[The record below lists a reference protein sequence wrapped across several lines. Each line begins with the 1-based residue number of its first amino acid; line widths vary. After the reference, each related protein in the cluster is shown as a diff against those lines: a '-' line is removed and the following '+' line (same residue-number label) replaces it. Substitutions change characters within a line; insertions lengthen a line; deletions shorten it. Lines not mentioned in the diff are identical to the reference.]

1 MIDTVLSAK
10 PTPTILDVAAMAGVS
25 HQTVSRVLN
34 GQAYVSEETLRKV
47 NEAIA
52 ILGYRRNLTAR
63 ALVTGNTRIIGT
75 LVTYASMT
83 GPSGALLAIE
93 RTARSRGYWLSMV
106 GLQSNDPDEV
116 VEVISH
122 FKVQGVDGI
131 IAVAQTQV
139 CVDTTLEASAGM
151 PLVLVTSGAVAAGHP
166 TVDIDQ
172 YGAAERLVMMLR
184 DLGHTR
190 IAHISGPTGD
200 LHGDV
205 RVAAWRDTLP
215 AGQSPEE
222 LQVEG
227 DWSSASGYTAAASLL
242 ALDTPP
248 TAIFA
253 GNDQMAIGA
262 LRTLHERDIKVP
274 DEISVVGF
282 DNIVGADYSI
292 PPLTTIRQN
301 HDALGFAAMELLLD
315 AIDRKPARNVKI
327 PGELIDRASTA
338 PPPAHVPSGWLS
350 KMRGPK

>member
-1 MIDTVLSAK
+1 VFSAK

-83 GPSGALLAIE
+83 GPSGAMLAIE
-93 RTARSRGYWLSMV
+93 RTARSRGYWLSLA

-151 PLVLVTSGAVAAGHP
+151 PLVLVTSGSVAAGHP

-172 YGAAERLVMMLR
+172 YGAAERLMKKLL

-190 IAHISGPTGD
+190 IAHISGPAGD
-200 LHGDV
+200 LHGDA
-205 RVAAWRDTLP
+205 RIEAWRATLP
-215 AGQSPEE
+215 ASQSQDE
-222 LQVEG
+222 LLVEG
-227 DWSSASGYTAAASLL
+227 DWTSASGYTAGAALL
-242 ALDTPP
+242 ALDEPP

-274 DEISVVGF
+274 DEMSVVGF
-282 DNIVGADYSI
+282 DNIVSADYSF

-301 HDALGFAAMELLLD
+301 HDLLGMAAMELLLE

-338 PPPAHVPSGWLS
+338 PPPST
-350 KMRGPK
+350 MRGPK